1 MIDSCGHYVDSEVY
15 KYMNRFDLGLDDLVN
30 YKGEIQSIPEWNSAT
45 VCGIQY
51 ELCLPIEL
59 LIKLKLVRQRI
70 IFMDYNEF
78 MEILEKE
85 NLNNISF
92 NEKNLL
98 SDTVYFLRKNDGFVV
113 YTTDER
119 TSVFGKIRNFQNAED
134 AYRNVLKRLRAFKS

>member
-1 MIDSCGHYVDSEVY
+1 
-15 KYMNRFDLGLDDLVN
+15 
-30 YKGEIQSIPEWNSAT
+30 
-45 VCGIQY
+45 
-51 ELCLPIEL
+51 
-59 LIKLKLVRQRI
+59 
-70 IFMDYNEF
+70 MDYNEF

-85 NLNNISF
+85 NLNNINF

-119 TSVFGKIRNFQNAED
+119 TSVFVKIRNFQNAED

>member
-1 MIDSCGHYVDSEVY
+1 
-15 KYMNRFDLGLDDLVN
+15 
-30 YKGEIQSIPEWNSAT
+30 
-45 VCGIQY
+45 
-51 ELCLPIEL
+51 
-59 LIKLKLVRQRI
+59 
-70 IFMDYNEF
+70 MDYNEF

-119 TSVFGKIRNFQNAED
+119 TSVFWKIRNFQNAED

>member
-1 MIDSCGHYVDSEVY
+1 
-15 KYMNRFDLGLDDLVN
+15 
-30 YKGEIQSIPEWNSAT
+30 
-45 VCGIQY
+45 
-51 ELCLPIEL
+51 
-59 LIKLKLVRQRI
+59 
-70 IFMDYNEF
+70 MDYNEL

-119 TSVFGKIRNFQNAED
+119 TSVFGKIRNFQNTED